1 MVPYLI
7 LLLAHQ
13 GSLTPPTSAIDV
25 KADGSLVLAGQGAN
39 LIILQKP
46 TGSMSWTVR
55 VLALGKSPS
64 RITQIR
70 LSPNGSKAAVAL
82 GIPGVEGSLLLL
94 DPTKGSP
101 IGPQITAKH
110 KDLIT
115 ALAWS
120 ADEKRIATGGYDRTI
135 LVHTLGSNTLPGKI
149 VDHSDVVTS
158 IEFLPQNRLAST
170 SYDRSVKLFDDQTLV
185 RLQTLAD
192 ATDWGLFIAVRPSD
206 GLLASVG
213 NDKLIRLY
221 QRGPDKSYSLLKSSF
236 AHSAPILQA
245 RFSPDGNTLVTLG
258 EDKFIKRFSL
268 PQLNQV
274 GEPIFFEGMP
284 TRFALSGDGK
294 KAWVSDHLGRVREVL
309 FDSPKSQMG
318 LWPETQPTARIDK
331 KELSPIRPGTPAL
344 LTLHGSDLQS
354 VRISSSIAGLI
365 ILPKIATDSVASFE
379 IQAPPS
385 LGGTNPLITIQ
396 SGTKT
401 VNTFH
406 AEVDRFAR
414 TADDLLRPEQ
424 ILQGVTV
431 HGLLDKAGQVRVIML
446 PLKMGTPLGAEVL
459 GTAGKP
465 PKEAGWEPELELR
478 RPDGSL
484 LERGFGKIGTI
495 ADTEGLHTLSLRD
508 HQWRGSAGFS
518 YRMDIGPV
526 PVVLGVFPRVVGQ
539 SKDPISVGLIGIHLP
554 KVPVVLSPPLTLSQT
569 KPIDL
574 SALPIR
580 AAGKT
585 EVLVSAG
592 GETTDPSKILEPG
605 MAGQSILSGPSKEVR
620 WSFIAKKG
628 QPLFLEAQ
636 ATRFGSALDPTLS
649 ILDPMGRPLIRARLQ
664 SVAKTHVTF
673 RDHNSSTP
681 GIRLDTWGD
690 LATHDFMLA
699 GNDLMR
705 IRNLPKNP
713 DDNCVFTSRKGVR
726 VGFLGTTPA
735 HQPNGQDMFKVLI
748 HPPGTKLAPNGM
760 PMVEMPWFND
770 DGDADFPQDSLL
782 QFDPP
787 ADGTYIARITDAR
800 GTTGLGHFV
809 RLVVRKPKPD
819 FTLKAVASG
828 KWVEGNSQL
837 VQVTATRLDGFSG
850 PIELT
855 WKDAKGFLTPKGR
868 LGPLDDETILPIFSP
883 TNPGQPPTLSL
894 MGKSTGP
901 EGVFYREATLTLDK
915 IQKGY
920 GLSIK
925 PAGASI
931 SIRPGSTTKFSF
943 EIQRP
948 KGFEG
953 RIPIEVKGLPH
964 GVQVL
969 DVGLNGIL
977 MIPGVIK
984 RTVEIACEEW
994 VLPGEVPFVVTARQE
1009 GKDEVP
1015 STPVIL
1021 KIGTAPTPTANPP
1034 T

>member
-1 MVPYLI
+1 MVSYLI
-7 LLLAHQ
+7 LLFAQQ
-13 GSLTPPTSAIDV
+13 GSLTPPTTAIDV
-25 KADGSLVLAGQGAN
+25 KSDGSLVLAGQGAN
-39 LIILQKP
+39 LILLQKP
-46 TGSMSWTVR
+46 AGSKEWAVR
-55 VLALGKSPS
+55 IVALGKSPS
-64 RITQIR
+64 RITQIK

-82 GIPGVEGSLLLL
+82 GIPGVEGNLLIL
-94 DPTKGSP
+94 DPKNGLP
-101 IGPQITAKH
+101 LGPQIPAKH

-120 ADEKRIATGGYDRTI
+120 ADEKRIATGGYERTI

-149 VDHSDVVTS
+149 VDHSDVITA

-170 SYDRSVKLFDDQTLV
+170 SYDRSVKLFDDQSLV

-192 ATDWGLFIAVRPSD
+192 ATDWGQGISVRQSD

-221 QRGPDKSYSLLKSSF
+221 QRGSDKNYTLLKSSF

-245 RFSPDGNTLVTLG
+245 RFSSDGATLITLG
-258 EDKFIKRFSL
+258 EDKFIKRFTI
-268 PQLNQV
+268 PQLNQL
-274 GEPIFFEGMP
+274 GEPISIDAMP

-294 KAWVSDHLGRVREVL
+294 KAWVTDLLGRVREII
-309 FDSPKSQMG
+309 FDNPKSQIG
-318 LWPETQPTARIDK
+318 LWPDTQPTARIDK
-331 KELSPIRPGTPAL
+331 KELSPLRSGKMEL
-344 LTLHGSDLQS
+344 LTLTGSDLRF
-354 VRISSSIAGLI
+354 VRVSSSNEALI
-365 ILPKIATDSVASFE
+365 IRPKITTDSLASFE
-379 IQAPPS
+379 ITAPPS
-385 LGGTNPLITIQ
+385 LGGTNPLITVQ
-396 SGTKT
+396 SGAKT
-401 VNTFH
+401 VTTLSV
-406 AEVDRFAR
+406 EVDRFTR
-414 TADDLLRPEQ
+414 TTDDLLRPDQ

-431 HGLLDKAGQVRVIML
+431 HGLLDKAGQARVIML
-446 PLKMGTPLGAEVL
+446 PLKKGAPFGAEVI
-459 GTAGKP
+459 GTAGKT
-465 PKEAGWEPELELR
+465 PKESGWEPELELR

-484 LERGFGKIGTI
+484 LERGFGKIGMI
-495 ADTEGLHTLSLRD
+495 ADTGGLHNLTLRD
-508 HQWRGSAGFS
+508 HQWRGSPSFS

-526 PVVLGVFPRVVGQ
+526 PVILGVFPRVVNP
-539 SKDPISVGLIGIHLP
+539 SKEPISVGVIGIHLP
-554 KVPVVLSPPLTLSQT
+554 HVPVTLAPPLTLGQT

-574 SALPIR
+574 SGLPIR

-605 MAGQSILSGPSKEVR
+605 MAGQAILGGPSKEVR
-620 WSFIAKKG
+620 WSFVAKKG
-628 QPLFLEAQ
+628 QPLLLEAQ
-636 ATRFGSALDPTLS
+636 ATRFGSQLDPTLA
-649 ILDPMGRPLIRARLQ
+649 ILDPLGNPLIRARLQ

-681 GIRLDTWGD
+681 AIRLDTWAD

-713 DDNCVFTSRKGVR
+713 DDNCVFTSRKGIR
-726 VGFLGTTPA
+726 VGYLGTTPT

-748 HPPGTKLAPNGM
+748 HAPGTKLAPNGM
-760 PMVEMPWFND
+760 PMVELPWFND
-770 DGDADFPQDSLL
+770 DGDADFPQDSIL
-782 QFDPP
+782 QFDAP
-787 ADGTYIARITDAR
+787 ADGTYIARISDAR
-800 GTTGLGHFV
+800 ATIGPGHFV
-809 RLVVRKPKPD
+809 RLVVRKTKPD

-837 VQVTATRLDGFSG
+837 VQVTATRMDGFSG
-850 PIELT
+850 PIDLA
-855 WKDAKGFLTPKGR
+855 WKDANGFLTPKGR

-883 TNPGQPPTLSL
+883 TDPGKTATLSL

-901 EGVFYREATLTLDK
+901 DGILTREATLTLDK

-925 PAGASI
+925 PIGSSI
-931 SIRPGSTTKFSF
+931 TLRPGSTTKFSF

-969 DVGLNGIL
+969 DIGLNGIL
-977 MIPGVIK
+977 MIPGVTK

-994 VLPGEVPFVVTARQE
+994 VLPGEVSFVVTARQE
-1009 GKDEVP
+1009 GKDEIPSVP
-1015 STPVIL
+1015 VSL
-1021 KIGTAPTPTANPP
+1021 KIGTAPVGNPP
-1034 T
+1034 S